1 MAVTL
6 SPEQQREFL
15 ERGHTGSVTTLKKD
29 GSPVTLPVWYVVVD
43 GVVYIR
49 TPLRTKKVTR
59 LRNDSRA
66 WFLVESGLKW
76 VELAAV
82 GFPARGV
89 IVEPGP
95 ETDKV
100 LEAFGTKYRDYVPPA
115 EGRPAATERRSTA
128 PAVIRL
134 EQTGPTI
141 SWDNSQIRMSRG

>member
-1 MAVTL
+1 MVN
-6 SPEQQREFL
+6 
-15 ERGHTGSVTTLKKD
+15 
-29 GSPVTLPVWYVVVD
+29 

-59 LRNDSRA
+59 LRDDSRA

-76 VELAAV
+76 AELAAV

-89 IVEPGP
+89 ILEPGP

-100 LEAFGTKYRDYVPPA
+100 LAAFGAKYRDYGPSA
-115 EGRPAATERRSTA
+115 EGRPAAAERRPMA

-134 EQTGPTI
+134 EQTGPAI

>member
-15 ERGHTGSVTTLKKD
+15 ERGHTGTVTTLKQD

-43 GVVYIR
+43 NAVYIR

-89 IVEPGP
+89 ILEPGP
-95 ETDKV
+95 ETDRV
-100 LEAFGTKYRDYVPPA
+100 LEAFGAKYRDYGPPTQ
-115 EGRPAATERRSTA
+115 GLPAATERRYAA

-134 EQTGPTI
+134 EQTGPAV